1 MGVNSFPRTVTRQRR
16 GCDLNPGLS
25 PARQPCDRS
34 PPHAAAVL
42 RTTLSMLTACTAH
55 TERAAAAELRR
66 TLSGTRSPPAGDRR
80 LSCAAAPTRPQ
91 PCRPI
96 KSVAELGGGYTR
108 SHKAA
113 VARSD
118 TADRLLL
125 VARDVAFFAPLRNDI
140 GANESWGTCGKF
152 DSAIDAP

>member
-1 MGVNSFPRTVTRQRR
+1 LRLCPHTATAVPSHQV
-16 GCDLNPGLS
+16 
-25 PARQPCDRS
+25 ARQ
-34 PPHAAAVL
+34 
-42 RTTLSMLTACTAH
+42 
-55 TERAAAAELRR
+55 
-66 TLSGTRSPPAGDRR
+66 
-80 LSCAAAPTRPQ
+80 
-91 PCRPI
+91 
-96 KSVAELGGGYTR
+96 SVAELGGGYTR

-125 VARDVAFFAPLRNDI
+125 VARDVAFYQPLRNDI